1 MSIND
6 VRFNNANFG
15 CASTLVAPNCK
26 KNLCYHMKFRSFDG
40 TCNNL
45 EKPLKGAAFMPLSR
59 FQDPVY
65 DDVFSAPVCEFAEG
79 LLIDVYGFRP
89 LTETI

>member
-65 DDVFSAPVCEFAEG
+65 DDVFSAPVCKFA
-79 LLIDVYGFRP
+79 
-89 LTETI
+89 